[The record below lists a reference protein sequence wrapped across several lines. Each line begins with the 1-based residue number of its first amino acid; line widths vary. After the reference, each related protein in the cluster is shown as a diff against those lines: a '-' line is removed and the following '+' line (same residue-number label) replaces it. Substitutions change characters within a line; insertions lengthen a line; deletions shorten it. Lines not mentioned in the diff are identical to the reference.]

1 MQHKPLLHN
10 HPPGTWKA
18 LKAVIN
24 AEVKS
29 LGSISLL
36 LNQDIRNSGETSSSL
51 NSPVN
56 LISLKPLPT
65 AKGEQGPGGLTG
77 DEEFD

>member
-1 MQHKPLLHN
+1 MHHKPSFHN

-18 LKAVIN
+18 LKAVIS
-24 AEVKS
+24 AKVKS
-29 LGSISLL
+29 SASISVL
-36 LNQDIRNSGETSSSL
+36 LNQDIKNSRETSSSL

-65 AKGEQGPGGLTG
+65 AKGEQGPRGLTG